1 MQIMSLRQEASKLEA
16 QLQQFQKCI
25 VFAQSDVEMNQKHLD
40 AFIDDT
46 SSVIWEGHLKNA
58 LEEVKEE
65 ENYIMETLAKLES
78 QKEEIDEDRIDL
90 KQKLHQ
96 IKEEELE
103 CLVQSYRREL
113 SQLKRDLEQV
123 SDSLEKMVQEEKS
136 QREVSFID
144 KKAIED
150 AQKAIDE
157 IHEDMD
163 KLRKELEH
171 SRKEEQEVA
180 NELKESSLSL
190 VHTQTIN
197 YRYKGA

>member
-1 MQIMSLRQEASKLEA
+1 MQITSLRKEASKLEA

-25 VFAQSDVEMNQKHLD
+25 IFAQNDVEMNRKHLD

-46 SSVIWEGHLKNA
+46 SSVIWEGHFKNA

-65 ENYIMETLAKLES
+65 EYYILETLAKLQS
-78 QKEEIDEDRIDL
+78 QKEEIDADRIDL

-96 IKEEELE
+96 KKELE
-103 CLVQSYRREL
+103 CLVQSYRTEL
-113 SQLKRDLEQV
+113 SQLKGDLEQV
-123 SDSLEKMVQEEKS
+123 SNSLEKMVQEEKS
-136 QREVSFID
+136 QREMSFIV

-150 AQKAIDE
+150 AHKAIDQ
-157 IHEDMD
+157 IREDMD
-163 KLRKELEH
+163 KLTKELEH
-171 SRKEEQEVA
+171 SWKEEQEVA

-190 VHTQTIN
+190 VHLQTIN

>member
-1 MQIMSLRQEASKLEA
+1 MQITSLRKEASKLEA

-25 VFAQSDVEMNQKHLD
+25 IFAQNDVEMNRKHLD

-65 ENYIMETLAKLES
+65 EYYILETLAKLQS
-78 QKEEIDEDRIDL
+78 QKEEIDADRIDL
-90 KQKLHQ
+90 KQELHQ
-96 IKEEELE
+96 KKELE
-103 CLVQSYRREL
+103 CLVQSYRTEL
-113 SQLKRDLEQV
+113 SQLKGNLEQV
-123 SDSLEKMVQEEKS
+123 SNSLEKMVQEEKS
-136 QREVSFID
+136 QREMSFIV

-150 AQKAIDE
+150 AHKAIGQ

-163 KLRKELEH
+163 KLTKELEH
-171 SRKEEQEVA
+171 SWKEEQEVA

-190 VHTQTIN
+190 VHLQTIN